1 MHIWY
6 CLGNQKRLAFMYHCY
21 VPECLVQREQPSPTL
36 IFEYTRRESEQAERT
51 KLNPDPA
58 AMMKGDWKV
67 LEV

>member
-1 MHIWY
+1 
-6 CLGNQKRLAFMYHCY
+6 MYHCY

-58 AMMKGDWKV
+58 AITKGDWKV